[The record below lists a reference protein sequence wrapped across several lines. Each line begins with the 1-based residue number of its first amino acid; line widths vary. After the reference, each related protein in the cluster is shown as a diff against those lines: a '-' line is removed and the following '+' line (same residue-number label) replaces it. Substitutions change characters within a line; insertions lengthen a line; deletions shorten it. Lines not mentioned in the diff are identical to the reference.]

1 MMFTQLYV
9 PTIAVCKKKLTKYI
23 SQKRIILTKSNIDIQ
38 AFFNK
43 ERLTIE
49 YIGCRQYMVWGKKV
63 EYIYQPC
70 TNSYFALKNQKG
82 THFHQSLHENAQYV
96 NVITFVQTYY
106 TYTVQE
112 IGNWTTNNASKTSR
126 FARQRKLDCRCPF

>member
-1 MMFTQLYV
+1 M
-9 PTIAVCKKKLTKYI
+9 
-23 SQKRIILTKSNIDIQ
+23 TKSNIDIQ

-49 YIGCRQYMVWGKKV
+49 YIGCRQYGLRKKSG
-63 EYIYQPC
+63 IYLPF
-70 TNSYFALKNQKG
+70 TNSYFALKDQKG
-82 THFHQSLHENAQYV
+82 TNFHQSLHENAQYV

-112 IGNWTTNNASKTSR
+112 IGN
-126 FARQRKLDCRCPF
+126 

>member
-1 MMFTQLYV
+1 M
-9 PTIAVCKKKLTKYI
+9 
-23 SQKRIILTKSNIDIQ
+23 ILTKSNIDIQ

-49 YIGCRQYMVWGKKV
+49 YIGCRQYGLRKKSG
-63 EYIYQPC
+63 IYLPC
-70 TNSYFALKNQKG
+70 TNSYFALKDQKG
-82 THFHQSLHENAQYV
+82 TNFHQSLHENAQYV

-112 IGNWTTNNASKTSR
+112 IGN
-126 FARQRKLDCRCPF
+126 

>member
-9 PTIAVCKKKLTKYI
+9 PSFAVCKKVDQIHFPEKDHFDKKQYWHSGFFQQREVNYWVYRLQTVW
-23 SQKRIILTKSNIDIQ
+23 SEEKS
-38 AFFNK
+38 
-43 ERLTIE
+43 
-49 YIGCRQYMVWGKKV
+49 G
-63 EYIYQPC
+63 IYLPF

-82 THFHQSLHENAQYV
+82 TNFHQSLHKNTQYV

-106 TYTVQE
+106 TYTQLRE

-126 FARQRKLDCRCPF
+126 FARQRRKLDCRCPF